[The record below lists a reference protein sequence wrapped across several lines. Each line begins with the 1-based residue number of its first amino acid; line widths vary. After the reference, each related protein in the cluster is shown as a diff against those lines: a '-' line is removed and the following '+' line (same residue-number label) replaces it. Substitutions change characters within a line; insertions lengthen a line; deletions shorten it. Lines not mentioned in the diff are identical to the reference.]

1 VSLLEISVEAGDP
14 GPVVVLA
21 GEADHSSITQLN
33 EVLTAQVSARTSH
46 LIIDVTNLRSADPAT
61 AQALMLAALI
71 VRVQGGNP
79 VLLNPQPLV
88 AQVLD
93 HLRAAETFTIVG
105 RASAENQ
112 TGYQRRLWLS
122 EEARVK

>member
-1 VSLLEISVEAGDP
+1 MSLLEIVVSGGDS

-46 LIIDVTNLRSADPAT
+46 LTIDVTNLRSADQAPAE
-61 AQALMLAALI
+61 ALVLAALI
-71 VRVQGGNP
+71 VRVQGRSA

-88 AQVLD
+88 AQIL
-93 HLRAAETFTIVG
+93 HRLRAPETFTILG
-105 RASAENQ
+105 QISADSAPA
-112 TGYQRRLWLS
+112 TS
-122 EEARVK
+122 TDSD

>member
-1 VSLLEISVEAGDP
+1 VSLLEISDEAGDS

-46 LIIDVTNLRSADPAT
+46 LTIDVTNLRSADPAT
-61 AQALMLAALI
+61 AQALLLAALI

-88 AQVLD
+88 AQALD
-93 HLRAAETFTIVG
+93 HLRAAETFTILG
-105 RASAENQ
+105 RTSAENEPAASA
-112 TGYQRRLWLS
+112 GS
-122 EEARVK
+122 G

>member
-1 VSLLEISVEAGDP
+1 MEWPVSLLEIVVSGGDS

-46 LIIDVTNLRSADPAT
+46 LTIDVTNLRSADQAPAE
-61 AQALMLAALI
+61 ALVLAALI
-71 VRVQGGNP
+71 VRVQGRSA

-88 AQVLD
+88 AQIL
-93 HLRAAETFTIVG
+93 HRLRAPETFTILG
-105 RASAENQ
+105 QISADSAPA
-112 TGYQRRLWLS
+112 TS
-122 EEARVK
+122 TDSD